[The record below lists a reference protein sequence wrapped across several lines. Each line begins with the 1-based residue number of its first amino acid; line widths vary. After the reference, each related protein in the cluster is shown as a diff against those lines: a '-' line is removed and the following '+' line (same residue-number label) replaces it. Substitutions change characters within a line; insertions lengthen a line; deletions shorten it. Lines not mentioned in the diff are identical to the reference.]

1 MADQKINELP
11 VKTAP
16 VSGDKV
22 LISGASEEYLID
34 YDDFGAAILSG
45 NTVEIYN
52 NSGFHNSIFRG
63 KNLGTSVTS
72 EQYQNISNG
81 SFKDLYIG
89 DYWVING
96 IRWRIAAFDYYYN
109 CGDTNFAK
117 HHVVIVPDSSLY
129 SYQMNNTDTTEGGY
143 AGSKMYTEG
152 LTEAKATIES
162 AFGASHVLSHRIY
175 LINGVTSGRSSSG
188 AWYDS
193 KVDLMCEN
201 MVYGGMICSP
211 MASGTVTPSNYRVEH
226 SQLPLFRLDKQ
237 FVNRRYRYWLRDVVS
252 SASFAKVGSYGDAYY
267 DGASNSYGVRP
278 FFCIG
283 I

>member
-11 VKTAP
+11 VKTTP

-22 LISGASEEYLID
+22 LISGAAEEYLID

-96 IRWRIAAFDYYYN
+96 ITWRIAAFDYYYN
-109 CGDTNFAK
+109 CGDTNFTK
-117 HHVVIVPDSSLY
+117 HHVVIVPDLPLY
-129 SYQMNNTDTTEGGY
+129 SYQMNNTNTPEGGY
-143 AGSKMYTEG
+143 VSSKMYTEG
-152 LTEAKATIES
+152 LTKAKATIES
-162 AFGASHVLSHRIY
+162 AFGVSHVLSHKIY
-175 LINGVTSGRSSSG
+175 LINEVTSGRSSSG
-188 AWYDS
+188 AWCDS

-201 MVYGGMICSP
+201 MVYGGMIFSP
-211 MASGTVTPSNYRVEH
+211 MSSGTVTPSNYRVEH

-237 FVNRRYRYWLRDVVS
+237 FVNRRYNYWLRDVVS
-252 SASFAKVGSYGDAYY
+252 SATFAIVNTNGNANCNNASFS
-267 DGASNSYGVRP
+267 SGVRP